1 MVQTTGGRTRAAEP
15 LAGAGRSRSTAAAV
29 TAPPRR
35 RGLAVGAG
43 ALAVL
48 VLLTGCSGGS
58 RGSAESAAGGAAAQ
72 VDAGGEQSGGTAA
85 SAGMPAASSVAA
97 DAVGS
102 VGAGA
107 LVGRDVVVRGTLTV
121 STEDVTGTARAAAD
135 ATVRLGGYVEQ
146 ESTELAGD
154 EPPGDGPTGEGPAGV
169 QLTLRIPTAEFAGL
183 RDEISALGDEES
195 RSMSSEDVTDQVLDV
210 EARLATQRASV
221 ERVRALLAQ
230 ATDLSEVVAVEA
242 ELTRRQAELESLQ
255 ARSDALASSV
265 RLATLVVHVVE
276 PGTRLAAATPGFL
289 DGLERGWAALVAAT
303 GALLTVAGL
312 LLPFAVAAALAAV
325 PVLGLRRRRSGRPA
339 PVSVPAP

>member
-121 STEDVTGTARAAAD
+121 STEDVTGAARAAAD

-146 ESTELAGD
+146 ESTEPA
-154 EPPGDGPTGEGPAGV
+154 GDGPTGEGPAGV
-169 QLTLRIPTAEFAGL
+169 QLTLRVPTAEFAGL

-312 LLPFAVAAALAAV
+312 LLPFAVAAALAAI
-325 PVLGLRRRRSGRPA
+325 PVLALRRRRSGRPA